1 MAIDLDPADYALF
14 WRKPPL
20 RKGMLVAICG
30 FDGTGKTTQVER
42 LQGTLEGRGVT
53 VTRTRQPT
61 DWYRN
66 EPVVKSYLAHG
77 TAADGRLLTL
87 LSAADRRRNIVEV
100 VEPAL
105 AAGGTVICDRY
116 VFSTLAF
123 NVERGVDALSI
134 VRYNVDIP
142 KPDLIVFLDL
152 EPKIVLDRIMK
163 RDKGNLAYEERDF
176 SHVTRVRENFLAIAA
191 LDPDIVVLDATESA
205 DTIERRILELHD
217 AALVD

>member
-1 MAIDLDPADYALF
+1 MPIDLGKQDYGLF
-14 WRKPPL
+14 WRRDERRRGRL
-20 RKGMLVAICG
+20 IAMCG

-42 LQGTLEGRGVT
+42 LQNTLEGRGVT

-66 EPVVKSYLAHG
+66 EPTVKAYLAHG

-100 VEPAL
+100 VDPAL
-105 AAGGTVICDRY
+105 ARDETVICDRY

-142 KPDLIVFLDL
+142 RPDLVIFLDL
-152 EPKIVLDRIMK
+152 DPAIVLERIIARDRGK
-163 RDKGNLAYEERDF
+163 LAYEERDF
-176 SHVTRVRENFLAIAA
+176 SHVTRVRENFLAIAR
-191 LDPDIVVLDATESA
+191 LDSSIEVIDAT
-205 DTIERRILELHD
+205 DPPDVIERRILALYD
-217 AALVD
+217 AAPVR

>member
-14 WRKPPL
+14 WRKPAR

-100 VEPAL
+100 VDPAL

-123 NVERGVDALSI
+123 NVERGVDGIARSDDYACTGSRAPQPIYPVAVSCPASLPYGGVTYGARQDTLFSVKDPKAKSTGRLQTQEARSI
-134 VRYNVDIP
+134 CTQVIGSSRAR
-142 KPDLIVFLDL
+142 
-152 EPKIVLDRIMK
+152 RIC
-163 RDKGNLAYEERDF
+163 RA
-176 SHVTRVRENFLAIAA
+176 
-191 LDPDIVVLDATESA
+191 
-205 DTIERRILELHD
+205 ERR
-217 AALVD
+217 